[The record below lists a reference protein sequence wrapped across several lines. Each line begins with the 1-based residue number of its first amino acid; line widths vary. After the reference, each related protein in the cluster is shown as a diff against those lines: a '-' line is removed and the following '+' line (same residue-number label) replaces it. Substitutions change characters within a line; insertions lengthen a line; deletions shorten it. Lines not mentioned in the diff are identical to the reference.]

1 MRSGGPAS
9 VRRAVAR
16 GGCPQGSAHLEV
28 LVLLLRQ
35 RPLGDHEGAQA
46 FPGHVSALEKETRVT
61 RGPDGCPRGR
71 RVPGVSAGTAPRE
84 GPVPGPW
91 APRSPCPSVRPT
103 PPSFSGLCP
112 PGHLANTASCH
123 SRVTAVSGGRL
134 CPSCSP
140 WADGAAVTVTLSG
153 NNHTFPPP
161 VRLSKMVSG
170 A

>member
-9 VRRAVAR
+9 VWRAVTR

-103 PPSFSGLCP
+103 PPSFSGCVP
-112 PGHLANTASCH
+112 PDTWQTQPP
-123 SRVTAVSGGRL
+123 VTAVSQPCQEGGSAPPALRGQTGL
-134 CPSCSP
+134 PS
-140 WADGAAVTVTLSG
+140 
-153 NNHTFPPP
+153 
-161 VRLSKMVSG
+161 R
-170 A
+170 